1 MEVKGTVKLKLQ
13 LESGVSK
20 SGKTWKK
27 QTVVIDTG
35 GEFNNEIAVSAFGDE
50 KLASLNKLE
59 VGMEVKILC
68 NVYSREYKGR
78 YFHNI
83 DGYHFAIMGS
93 KEKTWATT
101 EDMPTKEECRSM
113 YDTPE
118 DLPF

>member
-1 MEVKGTVKLKLQ
+1 MEVKGKVKLKLD

-20 SGKTWKK
+20 AGKTWKK

-35 GEFNNEIAVSAFGDE
+35 GEFNNEIAVSAFGE
-50 KLASLNKLE
+50 KLDSLNKLE

-68 NVYSREYKGR
+68 NVYSREYNGR

-93 KEKTWATT
+93 EARFEMAAGNILDNK
-101 EDMPTKEECRSM
+101 
-113 YDTPE
+113 DTMFNG
-118 DLPF
+118 DNDSPF

>member
-1 MEVKGTVKLKLQ
+1 MEVKGTVKSKLQ

-35 GEFNNEIAVSAFGDE
+35 GEFNNEIAVSAFGE
-50 KLASLNKLE
+50 KLDSMDKLE

-68 NVYSREYKGR
+68 NVYSREYKNR

-83 DGYHFAIMGS
+83 DGYHFVIMGS
-93 KEKTWATT
+93 EVVAPV
-101 EDMPTKEECRSM
+101 ESD
-113 YDTPE
+113 

>member
-1 MEVKGTVKLKLQ
+1 MEVKGTVKSKLQ

-20 SGKTWKK
+20 AGKTWKK

-35 GEFNNEIAVSAFGDE
+35 GEFNNEIAVSAFGE
-50 KLASLNKLE
+50 KLDSLNKLE
-59 VGMEVKILC
+59 VGMKVKILC
-68 NVYSREYKGR
+68 NVYSREYNGR

-93 KEKTWATT
+93 EVVEPEGLDVHFEGTT
-101 EDMPTKEECRSM
+101 PD
-113 YDTPE
+113 

>member
-1 MEVKGTVKLKLQ
+1 MEVKGTVKSKLQ
-13 LESGVSK
+13 LESGVAK

-50 KLASLNKLE
+50 KLSSLDKLE

-68 NVYSREYKGR
+68 NVYSREYNGR

-93 KEKTWATT
+93 EARFEMASGNILDNK
-101 EDMPTKEECRSM
+101 
-113 YDTPE
+113 DTMFNGDN

>member
-1 MEVKGTVKLKLQ
+1 MEVKGKVKLKLQ

-35 GEFNNEIAVSAFGDE
+35 GEFNNEIAVSAFGD
-50 KLASLNKLE
+50 KLDSLNKLE
-59 VGMEVKILC
+59 VGMKVKILC
-68 NVYSREYKGR
+68 NVYSREYNGR

-93 KEKTWATT
+93 EVVEPEGLDVHFEGTT
-101 EDMPTKEECRSM
+101 PD
-113 YDTPE
+113 